1 MYINVFMLIVVFGKV
16 VDVIFLKL
24 VDFVMECLSIF

>member
-1 MYINVFMLIVVFGKV
+1 M

-24 VDFVMECLSIF
+24 VGDELTLLIFCRNRIELA